1 MRKWLLVELSSAKGQ
16 GDPRMADI
24 PIALFRDYVRHILTR
39 PEFPDMA
46 ALTKKMGKH
55 NTIVS
60 RPMRPNYQ
68 GRGVRAETV
77 RIIRE
82 ATGVPYPPQL
92 SALMGEEEAGPP
104 KKANGLTLAMM
115 LLDRITAGRLPDLT
129 PQQRAALLQDILD
142 TLDEAAR
149 K

>member
-1 MRKWLLVELSSAKGQ
+1 
-16 GDPRMADI
+16 MADI
-24 PIALFRDYVRHILTR
+24 PIALFRDYVRHILSR

-60 RPMRPNYQ
+60 RPMRPTYE

-77 RIIRE
+77 RTIRE
-82 ATGVPYPPQL
+82 ATGVPYPAPL
-92 SALMGEEEAGPP
+92 SALMGEEAEPP

-115 LLDRITAGRLPDLT
+115 LLDRITAGRLPDLS

-142 TLDEAAR
+142 TLEEAA
-149 K
+149 KK